1 MHTMSATRSRSA
13 WNFFPHA
20 LIAGLL
26 LVVLVNAGMV
36 WSALHTFPGVA
47 ALDVFDHSNAYDQ
60 VLAQAAREA
69 ALGWSVQPVGEAP
82 APVLTLR
89 GQDGLPLTGATVTA
103 EARRPLGPDMAT
115 QLAFREAAPGRYVA
129 QAALPALGQWDLRLL
144 AAHAGQTLHATR
156 RIVAK

>member
-1 MHTMSATRSRSA
+1 MPTLSATRPRSA

-26 LVVLVNAGMV
+26 VVVLVNAGMV
-36 WSALHTFPGVA
+36 LSALRTFPGVA

-69 ALGWSVQPVGEAP
+69 ALGWSVQPVGEVP
-82 APVLTLR
+82 SPVLILR
-89 GQDGLPLTGATVTA
+89 GQDGQPLTGATVA
-103 EARRPLGPDMAT
+103 SEARRPLGPDMAT
-115 QLAFREAAPGRYVA
+115 HLVFREVAPGRYVA
-129 QAALPALGQWDLRLL
+129 ESALPALGQWDLRLL
-144 AAHAGQTLHATR
+144 VAHAGQTLHATR